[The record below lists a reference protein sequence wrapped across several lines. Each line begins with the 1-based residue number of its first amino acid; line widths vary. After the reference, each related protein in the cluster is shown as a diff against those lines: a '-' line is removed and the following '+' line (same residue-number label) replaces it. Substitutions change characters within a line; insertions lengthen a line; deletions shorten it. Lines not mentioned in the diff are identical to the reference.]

1 MSLNG
6 DWKLFVP
13 TRLIAT
19 GTDLEA
25 TISLMEVYGP
35 MIRPSTRQNIRRHY
49 ELDAQSSLNRQCD
62 DGWMSPLCWDR
73 QICGWNLPRGFRRT
87 NTQITSFNIAADRP
101 LTRTLV
107 SLVRSWWNIYKHSAY
122 QHRTGL
128 HIQRYAAC
136 HEQQGYRDLM
146 IVLDA
151 LSSKT
156 SNNNLKRDI
165 GVETRGKNLWIPKLC
180 AQSLYEEKEISY
192 YIQIHIYIYME
203 RCTSYGGLNVTGG
216 SGLFYPPKKPIC
228 NRRLRGVTSSTRIK
242 SSGG

>member
-19 GTDLEA
+19 GLGFHVIRISGCTWSTGTDLEA
-25 TISLMEVYGP
+25 TISLMEIYGP
-35 MIRPSTRQNIRRHY
+35 MIRPRTRQNIRRHY

-73 QICGWNLPRGFRRT
+73 QICGWNLPRGFSRT

-128 HIQRYAAC
+128 HIQRYVAC

-180 AQSLYEEKEISY
+180 AQSLYEEKEISC
-192 YIQIHIYIYME
+192 YIQIHIYIHGALYQLRRIE
-203 RCTSYGGLNVTGG
+203 YD
-216 SGLFYPPKKPIC
+216 
-228 NRRLRGVTSSTRIK
+228 RRLGPVLSSQK
-242 SSGG
+242 AHL